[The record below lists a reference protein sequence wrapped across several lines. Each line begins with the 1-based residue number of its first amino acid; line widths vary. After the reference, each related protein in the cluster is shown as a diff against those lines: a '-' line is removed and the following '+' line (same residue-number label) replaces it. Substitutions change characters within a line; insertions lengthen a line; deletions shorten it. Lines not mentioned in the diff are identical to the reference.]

1 MDSKMTPEYKVIS
14 EQVEKIIKG
23 SNLPEVQKY
32 SLLAG
37 CMTKVAHEYNGTN
50 FEAIKVKLAL
60 VSKTMLN
67 AVEKAEHLLS
77 IFFATLR
84 QSTPIIFRLKM
95 SRSLCLG
102 GLLTKMAV
110 RCQKTVA
117 GAMFGG
123 LTR

>member
-67 AVEKAEHLLS
+67 AVEKAEKMQRTEPRCADSPLGIARMHEFQQGKGWS
-77 IFFATLR
+77 AT
-84 QSTPIIFRLKM
+84 
-95 SRSLCLG
+95 
-102 GLLTKMAV
+102 
-110 RCQKTVA
+110 
-117 GAMFGG
+117 
-123 LTR
+123 

>member
-67 AVEKAEHLLS
+67 AVEKAEQ
-77 IFFATLR
+77 IFGKFKKITLCKR
-84 QSTPIIFRLKM
+84 KNVKSVGKWFPNAICQNPTN
-95 SRSLCLG
+95 
-102 GLLTKMAV
+102 TAV
-110 RCQKTVA
+110 KSVWPT
-117 GAMFGG
+117 
-123 LTR
+123 